1 MSAKKV
7 PALYRRM
14 RLVFDLELEL
24 PEEPGATADEKN
36 ALAALMS
43 QPQAIID
50 AVLMRQALRVLQ
62 EVNVDDLSELAGC
75 AENDDELE
83 QLLSRV
89 LDISAVSAGAA
100 ADRLAGDLSEHI
112 RASLGVTVRQIAN
125 IEPPSAA
132 VATNDRGFANASKA
146 AARH

>member
-1 MSAKKV
+1 
-7 PALYRRM
+7 M

-24 PEEPGATADEKN
+24 PEEQGATNDEKS
-36 ALAALMS
+36 ALAALMG

-62 EVNVDDLSELAGC
+62 EVNIDDLSELAGC
-75 AENDDELE
+75 AENDEELE

-89 LDISAVSAGAA
+89 LDISAVGAGGAA
-100 ADRLAGDLSEHI
+100 ERLAGDLSEHI

-125 IEPPSAA
+125 IEPPSATIA
-132 VATNDRGFANASKA
+132 STERGFTSPAEET
-146 AARH
+146 ARH